1 MASLE
6 QQIEALKN
14 QNFKEFATQN
24 EKRTKAI
31 LDAVSSQQAQ
41 LSNDNAAYMDAIKD
55 VVDKSSNASN
65 AQLGSSIQQLKDI
78 EQVIQQQNDLS
89 KSDRATLQ
97 AAIDTAN
104 QQFEQAQSRDGLI
117 SKIGDTIANNS
128 VDITSVVGG
137 LTSNSPA
144 VMFAT
149 KYVLDKRKEAKEQK
163 KERKKAAAEEQL
175 ARLETLSAAK
185 ANKKV
190 AEAQA
195 ETIDGPG
202 GMDVE
207 AVSGGGDSGGG
218 TSELIVWNELQAEEL
233 QKIRLIL
240 AETFTS
246 NEDWKRMSEVET
258 RNAEEERREKAR
270 YDAAVLAALEAQG
283 GMDIDADTLKKLTDG
298 DKDEGGILGALG
310 GLASSLGAGA
320 AGGGLYAAV
329 QALGATA
336 LRVAGA
342 VGPVASVIV
351 GGAMVGKDIFD
362 LAKAATDDDITTEF
376 EGKDMGGAIGGA
388 LFGTIGAFVG
398 GPLGAGIGMALGNM
412 VGGFVGDIV
421 KPNYEEVFSESE
433 AAINASQ
440 DALTASF
447 QAIEQLYANGQ
458 ISQEDYEAQRGALE
472 ERQAMIDQHKE
483 EANRVAELN
492 ELRKLKGQ
500 EYNTLQQTIQGMEE
514 QGIEVNQSMYD
525 QLEVLEQE
533 YYNHNEAFKQASA
546 DLQRSVDPTWYQSMS
561 DTISATY
568 DSLVVA
574 AGNAMGTLK
583 EGWETTKVALA
594 EKAAVLQATFIEKWD
609 SVKAAV
615 SEGLDKAGQMISDAK
630 TYVSGAIATGLDY
643 VDETFGITEK
653 VNTLKTEASEALDK
667 AGEMISDG
675 ADFVTTQI
683 ATGLD
688 YVDETFGITA
698 KVDMLK
704 AEAGAALDK
713 AGEMISDGASFVTEQ
728 VGEGLTFLDETF
740 GISGKV
746 EQVKGVVSG
755 VIESAG
761 TMMKDAGAKI
771 SETVGESLT
780 YVDEVFGISERVSQ
794 VRTNVY
800 NAITSAKDF
809 MGDAYNTISEGL
821 SEYDGILRGPI
832 DALGG
837 IVDGAFSAVGDAIEW
852 IGSTFSDI
860 AESVTGTLGGW
871 WDSAKGLVGL
881 GADEEGVEQIL
892 AQSGGQREASLEE
905 ARQNAGLPPVGSNAT
920 VEETQAMTYQALQ
933 DRGFEDEEIANIMG
947 MIQGESGFTPQSEG
961 SYRNTSNERIREAMG
976 RRASGFSDAELTEL
990 KGDDR
995 AFYDAMYPELGGYD
1009 YRGRGIIQLTG
1020 EDNYRAMGDK
1030 LGIDLLSNPELANDP
1045 EIAAQIAAQYMEDR
1059 RGGQDFTQ
1067 MGDVYESV
1075 YGIDPRNMSAGA
1087 SRDMRMQNLATRSG
1101 YSDRFAE
1108 RIASGELTGLPAGA
1122 GQVPFPEVQA
1132 EAAPDL
1138 APQMLTSEN
1147 RSAEQIAAELE
1158 ALNSS
1163 SSGGTNIATSQT
1175 TIANQTSETYSAMPQ
1190 ARAQQ
1195 APQRWSLFGW

>member
-31 LDAVSSQQAQ
+31 MDAVTSQQAQ

-65 AQLGSSIQQLKDI
+65 SQLGSSIQQLKDI

-117 SKIGDTIANNS
+117 SKIGDTISKNS

-163 KERKKAAAEEQL
+163 KERKKAAQEE
-175 ARLETLSAAK
+175 AINRLETLQAAK

-190 AEAQA
+190 AEQQA
-195 ETIDGPG
+195 EAVDGPG
-202 GMDVE
+202 GLDVE
-207 AVSGGGDSGGG
+207 AVSGGGGDGG

-246 NEDWKRMSEVET
+246 NEEWKRMSEVEG

-283 GMDIDADTLKKLTDG
+283 GMDIDADALKKLTD
-298 DKDEGGILGALG
+298 KDEEGGLLSSALGALSG
-310 GLASSLGAGA
+310 SLGGFTGA
-320 AGGGLYAAV
+320 LAGGGLMTAIKG
-329 QALGATA
+329 LGATA
-336 LRVAGA
+336 GRIATA
-342 VGPVASVIV
+342 VGPVASIIV
-351 GGAMVGKDIFD
+351 GGAMVGKDIYD
-362 LAKAATDDDITTEF
+362 LAKAATDDDITTEL

-412 VGGFVGDIV
+412 VGSFVGDIV
-421 KPNYEEVFSESE
+421 KPNYEEIFSESE
-433 AAINASQ
+433 ASISASQ

-458 ISQEDYEAQRGALE
+458 ISQEDYDAQKGALD
-472 ERQAMIDQHKE
+472 ERQAMINQHKE

-492 ELRKLKGQ
+492 ELRRLKGQ
-500 EYNTLQQTIQGMEE
+500 EYNTLQQAIQGMEE
-514 QGIEVNQSMYD
+514 QGIEVNQAMYD

-574 AGNAMGTLK
+574 AGNAMGAVK

-609 SVKAAV
+609 SVKVAV
-615 SEGLDKAGQMISDAK
+615 SQGLDKAGEMISDAK
-630 TYVSGAIATGLDY
+630 TYVTGAIATGLDY
-643 VDETFGITEK
+643 VDETFGITDK
-653 VNTLKTEASEALDK
+653 VNVLKAETSEAIDK
-667 AGEMISDG
+667 AGQMINDG

-688 YVDETFGITA
+688 YVDETFGITE

-704 AEAGAALDK
+704 AEASEALDK
-713 AGEMISDGASFVTEQ
+713 AGTMISDGASFVTEQ

-746 EQVKGVVSG
+746 EQVKSVVGG

-761 TMMKDAGAKI
+761 TMMNDAGAKI
-771 SETVGESLT
+771 SETVGGSLT
-780 YVDEVFGISERVSQ
+780 YVDEAFGISERVSQ
-794 VRTNVY
+794 VRSNVY
-800 NAITSAKDF
+800 NTITSAKDF
-809 MGDAYNTISEGL
+809 MGDAYNTISDGL
-821 SEYDGILRGPI
+821 SEYEGILSGPI

-837 IVDGAFSAVGDAIEW
+837 MVEGAFSALGDAVSW
-852 IGSTFSDI
+852 IGDTFSGITDTI
-860 AESVTGTLGGW
+860 GGW

-881 GADEEGVEQIL
+881 GSDPEEVEQIL
-892 AQSGGQREASLEE
+892 AMSSGEREASLAE
-905 ARQNAGLPPVGSNAT
+905 ARASAGLPPVGSNAT

-933 DRGFEDEEIANIMG
+933 DRGFEDEEISNIMG
-947 MIQGESGFTPQSEG
+947 MIQGESGFVPQAEG

-976 RRASGFSDAELTEL
+976 RRASGYSDEQLTQL

-1020 EDNYRAMGDK
+1020 EDNYRRMGEQ
-1030 LGIDLLSNPELANDP
+1030 LGVDLVNNPELANDP

-1059 RGGQDFTQ
+1059 QRGQDFTQ

-1138 APQMLTSEN
+1138 APQMLTNEN

-1158 ALNSS
+1158 ALQG
-1163 SSGGTNIATSQT
+1163 SGGGETNIATSQT

-1195 APQRWSLFGW
+1195 TPQRWSLFGW